1 MRIAVVSEISTTQ
14 RNEDLISALSGRGHD
29 VLNLGMKGLDQS
41 PELRIEHTGFIG
53 ALALNTARAD
63 LVVGGCG
70 TGQGFAIS
78 VSQYPGVVCG
88 HIASPLDAWLFPQ
101 INDGNCVSLQL
112 NQGYGWGADV
122 NLRLIFDALFSVER
136 GRGYP
141 PHRQVPQL
149 AIRGQLAEVAR
160 VCHRSMADVVRSLPD
175 EIIGR
180 ALTFPGVWE
189 TIDVATLPDRP
200 LAEALQLRWS
210 GAQAAAPAG

>member
-1 MRIAVVSEISTTQ
+1 MRIAVVSEISTAQ
-14 RNEDLISALSGRGHD
+14 RNDDLISALSGRGHD
-29 VLNLGMKGLDQS
+29 ILNLGMQGVDKS
-41 PELRIEHTGFIG
+41 PELRIEHTGFIA

-88 HIASPLDAWLFPQ
+88 HISSPLDAWLFPQ
-101 INDGNCVSLQL
+101 INDGNVVSLPL

-122 NLRLIFDALFSVER
+122 NLRLIFDALLSVER

-149 AIRGQLAEVAR
+149 EIRGQLAEVAR
-160 VCHRSMADVVRSLPD
+160 VCHRSMADVVTSLPE
-175 EIIGR
+175 EIAAR
-180 ALTFPGVWE
+180 ALAFPGVWE
-189 TIDVATLPDRP
+189 AIDVATIADRP
-200 LAEALQLRWS
+200 LAEALQRLWS
-210 GAQAAAPAG
+210 GAQVATPAV